1 MLPLMSDAWSLV
13 IGGLLGVIMF
23 TAVIVHC
30 IKIGYLTDPRKDLRI
45 LWSWIIFVGADLF
58 CLVMFI
64 VHLCKL

>member
-1 MLPLMSDAWSLV
+1 
-13 IGGLLGVIMF
+13 MF